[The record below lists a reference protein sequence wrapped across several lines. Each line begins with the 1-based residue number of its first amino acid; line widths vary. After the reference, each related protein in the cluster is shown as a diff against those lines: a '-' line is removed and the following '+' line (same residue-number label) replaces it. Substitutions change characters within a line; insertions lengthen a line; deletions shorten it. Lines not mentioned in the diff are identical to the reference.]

1 MGDSHQ
7 AAFRILSD
15 FRKGKCAHG
24 HCLESAEKRQ
34 EQKSDIVDIDLDFER
49 EILILTV
56 NPFGGNQIAQ
66 LRIFGKDKNWSCLE
80 KENILPSM

>member
-15 FRKGKCAHG
+15 FRKGKCAYG

-34 EQKSDIVDIDLDFER
+34 EQKSDIVDIDLEFYR
-49 EILILTV
+49 TRYC
-56 NPFGGNQIAQ
+56 GG
-66 LRIFGKDKNWSCLE
+66 LKN
-80 KENILPSM
+80 

>member
-15 FRKGKCAHG
+15 FRKGKCGWVALARPPSQ
-24 HCLESAEKRQ
+24 CLESAEK
-34 EQKSDIVDIDLDFER
+34 KSDIDLDFER
-49 EILILTV
+49 DFDLTV

-80 KENILPSM
+80 KENILPLM